1 MCSDVSAWYW
11 SGGLIMSHNIAQIAD
26 GIDDQIAAITANI
39 ADSNQEIERLQAL
52 VLNLQADL

>member
-1 MCSDVSAWYW
+1 M
-11 SGGLIMSHNIAQIAD
+11 GHNIAQIAD
-26 GIDDQIAAITANI
+26 DVDDQIAAITANI

>member
-1 MCSDVSAWYW
+1 
-11 SGGLIMSHNIAQIAD
+11 MSHNIAHIAD
-26 GIDDQIAAITANI
+26 GIDDQIEAITTNI